1 MAGRRLAFNS
11 PSTPLRGHQ
20 LSASPQTDEK
30 KLLKALSGSSRQ
42 LQQQTDDINERFAP
56 LERSGLCGFV
66 SMEERNRLKE
76 EETGARSH
84 DSAACETYFETGR
97 RSFRFRR
104 NTHEAEAAKDSAR
117 SRARRKT
124 LLESRQSVLA
134 DDEVELWKSATV
146 ELTSGRGDA
155 LLAGS
160 RVDRT
165 VATRTLGACT
175 TDLPRKTRRQ

>member
-1 MAGRRLAFNS
+1 MAARRLAFNS

-42 LQQQTDDINERFAP
+42 LQQQTTDINERFAP
-56 LERSGLCGFV
+56 LERSGLCGFL

-84 DSAACETYFETGR
+84 DREAVRRLHNSETNYR
-97 RSFRFRR
+97 RHEPEQGCWNRDKVRWLMTRWNPGVPPPWSSRR
-104 NTHEAEAAKDSAR
+104 TER
-117 SRARRKT
+117 T
-124 LLESRQSVLA
+124 
-134 DDEVELWKSATV
+134 
-146 ELTSGRGDA
+146 A

-160 RVDRT
+160 RVDCT
-165 VATRTLGACT
+165 VATRTRAACT